1 MSCPYTVHERL
12 PPSMRN
18 YWATAVILRGLTLAG
33 QNPSLSPFAV
43 SLPVLAEGSSH
54 ERTVRDY

>member
-43 SLPVLAEGSSH
+43 SVPVLSLPKG
-54 ERTVRDY
+54 